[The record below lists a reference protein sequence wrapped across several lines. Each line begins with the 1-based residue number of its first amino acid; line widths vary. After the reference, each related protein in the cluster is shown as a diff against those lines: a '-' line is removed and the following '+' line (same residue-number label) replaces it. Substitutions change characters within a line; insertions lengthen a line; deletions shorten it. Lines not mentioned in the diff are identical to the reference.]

1 MSNIFAWLF
10 QLVFPM
16 FKEYTLSKFKESRNQ
31 SKFFFNCVFYFAIV
45 WQALIVFYLSEQ
57 ASNNLE
63 LQKPIIQQYNAL
75 NKQNGDL
82 KNSLTKLQEDYNQQ
96 QLTLIQTSKQLVSM
110 QRKYGQPVT
119 NGEDDEGN
127 YVYDP
132 KTHVM
137 IKAK

>member
-1 MSNIFAWLF
+1 MIW
-10 QLVFPM
+10 QLL
-16 FKEYTLSKFKESRNQ
+16 T
-31 SKFFFNCVFYFAIV
+31 I
-45 WQALIVFYLSEQ
+45 FYLSEQ

-82 KNSLTKLQEDYNQQ
+82 KNSLTKLQEESNQQ
-96 QLTLIQTSKQLVSM
+96 QLALIQTTKQLSLM

-119 NGEDDEGN
+119 NGDDDDSN

-132 KTHVM
+132 KTHAM
-137 IKAK
+137 IKSNK